1 METKQKLLLL
11 FISMGGEIDPVRIM
25 KGMFLLAENAR
36 ERWLSDDSYYEF
48 EPYYYGPCSFE
59 IYSDLRELK
68 AKGLIMG
75 NRVVGESWERYSV
88 TEKGKEFA
96 REVEKELTPDLVRY
110 IKKICDFVSSLT
122 FRQLLTVIY
131 RFYPEYATRSVFKL

>member
-1 METKQKLLLL
+1 VNTKQKLLLL
-11 FISMGGEIDPVRIM
+11 FISMGKEIDPVRIM

-59 IYSDLRELK
+59 IYSDLDELK

-75 NRVVGESWERYSV
+75 NRVAGESWNRYSV

-96 REVEKELTPDLVRY
+96 RKVKRELTPDLVKY
-110 IKKICDFVSSLT
+110 IKKVRDFVSSVT
-122 FRQLLTVIY
+122 FRQLLTAIY
-131 RFYPEYATRSVFKL
+131 RSYPKYAAKSVFKL